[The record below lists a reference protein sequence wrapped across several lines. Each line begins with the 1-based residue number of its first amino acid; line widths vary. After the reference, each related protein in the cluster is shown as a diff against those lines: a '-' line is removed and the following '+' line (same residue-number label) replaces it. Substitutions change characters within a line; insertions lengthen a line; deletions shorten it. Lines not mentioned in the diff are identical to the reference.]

1 MLESRLMLGKQI
13 NAKDIYKKLRYKP
26 NDNLLIYS
34 CSCGYDLKTEFLLGR
49 ASWEAKL

>member
-34 CSCGYDLKTEFLLGR
+34 CSCGYYLKTEFLLGR